1 MLAQLFNGAGFLWS
15 YNVTVGA
22 RELDHFEMAR
32 QLQGTVFFLPGTLA
46 AFQSETEKRG
56 KFGEELRRLGDKRPS
71 AASALFFSTTTFKV
85 R

>member
-56 KFGEELRRLGDKRPS
+56 KFGEETKTARS